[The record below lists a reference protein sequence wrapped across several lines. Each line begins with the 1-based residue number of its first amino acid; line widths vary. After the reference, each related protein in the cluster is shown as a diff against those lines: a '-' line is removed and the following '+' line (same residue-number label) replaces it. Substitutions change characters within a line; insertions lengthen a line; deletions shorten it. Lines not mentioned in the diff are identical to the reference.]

1 MSTAVLMDADADAGR
16 LPQPTSSILPM
27 KTDEALYEW
36 LNGRRVEMP
45 PMSVRASIVAGRLH
59 VTLNAFAAPVGL
71 GEAFIETL
79 IRLPVPQDHERNRRP
94 DLCFVSAARLKQATP
109 GDPDVNAWAVIPDLA
124 IEVTS
129 PTDRAEDQREK
140 VLEYLHLG
148 VRCVWVVYPRWAWS
162 TSTSRSRPPERLDRA
177 ASCLATR
184 SCRGWKSISPTSSA
198 RSVPHPVEKP

>member
-1 MSTAVLMDADADAGR
+1 MSTAVLIDAEGGR
-16 LPQPTSSILPM
+16 LPQPNSSILPM

-36 LNGRRVEMP
+36 INGRRVEMP
-45 PMSVRASIVAGRLH
+45 PMSLRASIVAGRLH

-79 IRLPVPQDHERNRRP
+79 IRLPVPEDDERNRRP

-140 VLEYLHLG
+140 VVEYLNLG
-148 VRCVWVVYPRWAWS
+148 VRCVWVVYPRLSLVDVYEPQSPAR
-162 TSTSRSRPPERLDRA
+162 TFGPGGVLPGDPVLPGLEIHLPDLFRPIGAP
-177 ASCLATR
+177 
-184 SCRGWKSISPTSSA
+184 SS
-198 RSVPHPVEKP
+198 